1 MKSPTIYARLFER
14 LDDLIPNLATVR
26 EGDTFYAPPK
36 IDGDMAMFCSVSK
49 ADSPVIEL
57 ELAHD
62 EVVNGEEQPA
72 PWMVFRV
79 DMQNKTA
86 ELLAVQDEWRY
97 EVVYSETDRPNPRRS
112 PMNLFAVNWLTIM
125 LNLHSVFQPVATPV
139 SLQA

>member
-1 MKSPTIYARLFER
+1 MKSTIYSRLYQR
-14 LDDLIPNLATVR
+14 LDDLIPNLTGLT
-26 EGDTFYAPPK
+26 EGGTFYASPR
-36 IDGDMAMFCSVSK
+36 IEGDLSMYCTVAKV
-49 ADSPVIEL
+49 ALPVIEL

-79 DMQNKTA
+79 DTLNKTA

-97 EVVYSETDRPNPRRS
+97 EVIYSDADRPNPRRA

-125 LNLHSVFQPVATPV
+125 LNLHSVFQPIATPV
-139 SLQA
+139 TLTA